1 MKNVMNIGIKT
12 SFNPKNLKKQF
23 QEMVNMGIYSC
34 QLSVGPDLTMFE
46 NVKENAEYV
55 LECVTETEV
64 TISSVWAG
72 WSGPR
77 EWNFSMGPET
87 LGLVP
92 TAYRAMRYE
101 EMLRASEFTE
111 MIGVEN
117 MVTHVGFIPENMN
130 DPLFAGT
137 VGVLRNLCKIMKER
151 GQYFLFETGQ
161 ETPVTLLRTIEA
173 IGTGNLGVNL
183 DTANLILYG
192 KANPVDALDVIGKY
206 VRDTHCKDGF
216 YPACGSELGREVR
229 MGEGKVDFYGVIKGL
244 HELGYQGS
252 LTIEREILGEEQTRD
267 ILHAKKL
274 LEDIKMQLG
283 ID

>member
-1 MKNVMNIGIKT
+1 MMKIGIKT
-12 SFNPKNLKKQF
+12 GLNPNNRNLKQQF
-23 QEMVNMGIYSC
+23 QEMVNMGILSC
-34 QLSVGPDLTMFE
+34 QLGVDPVATVCE
-46 NVKENAEYV
+46 NAKENAQYV
-55 LECVTETEV
+55 LDCVRETGV

-77 EWNFSMGPET
+77 EWNFSLGPET

-92 TAYRAMRYE
+92 TAYRTMRYE

-137 VGVLRNLCKIMKER
+137 VGVLSNLCKIMKER

-192 KANPVDALDVIGKY
+192 KANPVDALDVFGKY

-216 YPACGSELGREVR
+216 YPTCGSELGREVR
-229 MGEGKVDFYGVIKGL
+229 MGDGKVDFYGVIKGL
-244 HELGYQGS
+244 HELGYQGP
-252 LTIEREILGEEQTRD
+252 LTIEREILGEEQIRD
-267 ILHAKKL
+267 ILHAKKM
-274 LEDIKMQLG
+274 LEDIKLQLG
-283 ID
+283 IN